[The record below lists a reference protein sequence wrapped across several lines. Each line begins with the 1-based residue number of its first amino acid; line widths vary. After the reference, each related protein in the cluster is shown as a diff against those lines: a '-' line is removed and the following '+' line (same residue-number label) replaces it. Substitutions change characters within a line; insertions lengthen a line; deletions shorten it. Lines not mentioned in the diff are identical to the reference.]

1 MEHHFNVSLAR
12 TYGIEESIL
21 IHNLYF
27 WISHDVANQKNY
39 HDGCYWTFNSA
50 EALSEL
56 FPYMSPSKI
65 YRTLKNLVDRG
76 FIKKGN
82 YSLNKYDRT
91 NWYAF
96 SDNALG
102 ILQESGYD
110 VSGFPDT
117 FQNGEIDCTKTEDR
131 FYENEKCHN
140 IKYYIESTDSKHTDS
155 KQEEKNIDKSIS
167 QKKAEFERWWQLYDK
182 KMGRAKCYAKWLR
195 LSDEERALCIANTPA
210 YVASTPNKQ
219 YRKHPLTYLNGECWN
234 DEIIGVSDAFVAERG
249 NLSLGMV
256 LSGDR
261 SQIIEQ
267 SKKDLW

>member
-1 MEHHFNVSLAR
+1 MAKIKNELRN
-12 TYGIEESIL
+12 YQSIPMDL
-21 IHNLYF
+21 IFDSELSAMSRFVYVF
-27 WISHDVANQKNY
+27 MASKPDDWEFYLVPMSDELGFSVDTLRKYIKELIIAGWLIKGNQCNENGKFGAVDYTIKASNKLP
-39 HDGCYWTFNSA
+39 SA
-50 EALSEL
+50 ENTVTEN
-56 FPYMSPSKI
+56 FRVGKIPSQHKRDYI
-65 YRTLKNLVDRG
+65 HK
-76 FIKKGN
+76 
-82 YSLNKYDRT
+82 
-91 NWYAF
+91 
-96 SDNALG
+96 
-102 ILQESGYD
+102 Q
-110 VSGFPDT
+110 
-117 FQNGEIDCTKTEDR
+117 DCL
-131 FYENEKCHN
+131 H
-140 IKYYIESTDSKHTDS
+140 
-155 KQEEKNIDKSIS
+155 KQEEKKKEKNIDKSIS

-210 YVASTPNKQ
+210 YVSSTPNKQ